1 MLGFTRD
8 QCRKERPSSLNFLD
22 AGLPG
27 QIRPRSG
34 SRRQSVL
41 PMCGS
46 AHRIDQ
52 LCRNSQS
59 APGLCLS
66 EIKSGHMMQSAEDRA
81 AKNTPC
87 EQREVTEAGQQA
99 VGQVVLHIVRHV
111 GTHDLDRDV
120 SRAPSSWALRRD
132 LQKIP

>member
-1 MLGFTRD
+1 MPVCQAKSDRGVDRAVKAFCPCVAPLAASISCAAIRN
-8 QCRKERPSSLNFLD
+8 L
-22 AGLPG
+22 LPT
-27 QIRPRSG
+27 
-34 SRRQSVL
+34 
-41 PMCGS
+41 
-46 AHRIDQ
+46 
-52 LCRNSQS
+52 
-59 APGLCLS
+59 LCLS

-111 GTHDLDRDV
+111 GTHDLDRGDV
-120 SRAPSSWALRRD
+120 TRAPSSWAPRRD